1 MVSLGLIV
9 PQEAG
14 DAGGCVGVTISG
26 LVGPDASRGSLLL
39 NDEWPSPWDFTARFR
54 SRITRSRCRT
64 RSPKFSRSWRL
75 FLWTVAALA
84 GLGLLAM
91 FLPSIVSEVSSS
103 SSLSEVVS
111 KLPCDPVEDRF
122 SVSTSSRSEVS
133 PLLWPSSDRSSDI
146 GRTSVGAPIVTP
158 SPSPSRARLDP
169 SPSLETS
176 E

>member
-1 MVSLGLIV
+1 MSLGLIV

-14 DAGGCVGVTISG
+14 DAGGGVGVTTSG
-26 LVGPDASRGSLLL
+26 LVGPNASCGSLLL
-39 NDEWPSPWDFTARFR
+39 KDEWPSPWDLAECLI
-54 SRITRSRCRT
+54 SRIICSSCRT
-64 RSPKFSRSWRL
+64 RSPTFSWSWRL
-75 FLWTVAALA
+75 FLRTISALA
-84 GLGLLAM
+84 GLGRLAT
-91 FLPSIVSEVSSS
+91 FLPSIVSEVGSSN
-103 SSLSEVVS
+103 SLSEVVS
-111 KLPCDPVEDRF
+111 KLTPDPVEDRF

-133 PLLWPSSDRSSDI
+133 PLLWPSSDRSSDV